1 MNGSKDSPSRAW
13 FDTTVVLLNPGN
25 TEQGFEQILVMEVQ
39 S

>member
-13 FDTTVVLLNPGN
+13 FDTTVALLNPGN